1 MSPKIVQDL
10 ELTNTRVKYL
20 IYVYPC
26 GHRMVFSY
34 LTLMTRAP
42 CLRVSGTLRVVFP
55 SLGVPPRSHYHR
67 MEYDISAAAYSR
79 LGGQMSS
86 TRRRQGLLSRGR
98 LSVTTKFFFVSAQVK
113 TLNHGWQKAVI
124 GRQLIEQPPAK
135 LYACNPQCLMG
146 FFYTSVVPRTPGH
159 AIDVSCEPSFP
170 FPFFFFLMSV
180 FRHDRLRVFRAAIA
194 SSDACAILPCE
205 HYNTVGPSCENTD

>member
-42 CLRVSGTLRVVFP
+42 CLRVSGTLRVMFP
-55 SLGVPPRSHYHR
+55 SLRVPPRSHYYR

-98 LSVTTKFFFVSAQVK
+98 LSVTTKFYLRTGTSENIEPRVAESRRRK
-113 TLNHGWQKAVI
+113 TTDRTTPSQAIRV
-124 GRQLIEQPPAK
+124 QPP
-135 LYACNPQCLMG
+135 LPDV
-146 FFYTSVVPRTPGH
+146 FFIPRSCPAPPVTQSMFL
-159 AIDVSCEPSFP
+159 VSPP
-170 FPFFFFLMSV
+170 FLFFF
-180 FRHDRLRVFRAAIA
+180 
-194 SSDACAILPCE
+194 
-205 HYNTVGPSCENTD
+205 